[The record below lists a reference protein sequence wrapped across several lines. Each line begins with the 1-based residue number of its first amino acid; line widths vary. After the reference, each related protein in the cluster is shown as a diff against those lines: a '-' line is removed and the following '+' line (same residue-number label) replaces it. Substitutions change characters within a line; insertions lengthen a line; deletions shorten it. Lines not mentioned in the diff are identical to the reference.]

1 MIDLMIAPRETH
13 IDNQHRGPHG
23 RNICKSTAF
32 SLVQVLSLLKYEL
45 KDGFVYVT
53 SCLLRGE
60 VGEGRTEGP
69 FYSVTHVLKSQM
81 PGSSGCLPFVVPLVR
96 GDQSA
101 FIC

>member
-1 MIDLMIAPRETH
+1 MIHLIPPRETH

-32 SLVQVLSLLKYEL
+32 SSVQVLSLLKYEL

-53 SCLLRGE
+53 SCLLGGQ
-60 VGEGRTEGP
+60 VGEGRTE
-69 FYSVTHVLKSQM
+69 FYSVAHVLKSQI
-81 PGSSGCLPFVVPLVR
+81 PESLGCPPFVVPLVR